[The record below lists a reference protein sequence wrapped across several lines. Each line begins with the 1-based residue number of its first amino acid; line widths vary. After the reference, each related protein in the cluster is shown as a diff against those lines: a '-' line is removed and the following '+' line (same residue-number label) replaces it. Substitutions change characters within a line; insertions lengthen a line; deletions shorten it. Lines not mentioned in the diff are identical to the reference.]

1 MERWPR
7 GGSPF
12 DQMAKRL
19 MDLCLSSVILAALSP
34 LLAVI
39 AILVRLTS
47 DGPILYRGR
56 RLGLDGR
63 TFEMLKFRTMH
74 VGSPD
79 VRNPDGSTFW
89 HPEDPRTTV
98 LGRWLRRTSLD
109 ELPQLWNVLRG
120 DMSLVG
126 PRPDLPDQI
135 QYYAPADHVRLTVRP
150 GITGLAQVS
159 GRNELTWEERRALDR
174 QYLASR
180 CLWYDLVILA
190 RTIPGV
196 LWMRGVF
203 AAAHGKPDDE
213 PRKG

>member
-56 RLGLDGR
+56 RLGLDG
-63 TFEMLKFRTMH
+63 
-74 VGSPD
+74 
-79 VRNPDGSTFW
+79 
-89 HPEDPRTTV
+89 
-98 LGRWLRRTSLD
+98 RRTSLD